1 MSPQINLKFKNEIRK
16 TNEKKQFII
25 ENVIRKEWTPN
36 VTALQNIFDGYK
48 RFIVDLN
55 GALTHAVGEY
65 RRVNETYRN
74 TPPPSYFE
82 TELGKKLNES
92 HNDTKLVFAGYSEL
106 YLGKDQIEKQM
117 STYLNKIE
125 DEGDDYINLINNYHE
140 NEVNKKIEEIRNR
153 YNAINQ

>member
-1 MSPQINLKFKNEIRK
+1 MKFKNEIRK
-16 TNEKKQFII
+16 TNEKKQSII
-25 ENVIRKEWTPN
+25 ENVIRKDWTPN

-48 RFIVDLN
+48 RFIVELN
-55 GALTHAVGEY
+55 GALKHATEEY
-65 RRVNETYRN
+65 RRINETYRN
-74 TPPPSYFE
+74 TPIPSYFE
-82 TELGKKLNES
+82 TYLGIKLNDN

-140 NEVNKKIEEIRNR
+140 NEVKKKIEEIRNK

>member
-1 MSPQINLKFKNEIRK
+1 MLR
-16 TNEKKQFII
+16 
-25 ENVIRKEWTPN
+25 
-36 VTALQNIFDGYK
+36 NI
-48 RFIVDLN
+48 
-55 GALTHAVGEY
+55 
-65 RRVNETYRN
+65 RN
-74 TPPPSYFE
+74 TPPPSYFA

-106 YLGKDQIEKQM
+106 YLGKNQIEKQM

-140 NEVNKKIEEIRNR
+140 NEVNKKIEEIRNK